1 MRIDELVSQIAA
13 ARLRYYRLVL
23 VVGPPGSGK
32 TGILK
37 ELSQSQGYPYVNLG
51 LTLSRKLLELPDR
64 TRALC
69 LSRIADAIMDE
80 TGRDTVILDNT
91 EILFEPV
98 LQQDPLRL
106 LQQLSRGRTIVA
118 AWNGK
123 YDGKALVYAEP
134 SHPERRRYYEVDAL
148 VYRVG
153 QAQLSG
159 KGGEMP

>member
-37 ELSQSQGYPYVNLG
+37 ELSQSQGYLYVNLG

-64 TRALC
+64 TRALR

-80 TGRDTVILDNT
+80 T
-91 EILFEPV
+91 
-98 LQQDPLRL
+98 
-106 LQQLSRGRTIVA
+106 
-118 AWNGK
+118 
-123 YDGKALVYAEP
+123 
-134 SHPERRRYYEVDAL
+134 
-148 VYRVG
+148 
-153 QAQLSG
+153 
-159 KGGEMP
+159 